1 MAMAATRLA
10 PTGKFQDR
18 DVTADGQPR
27 ASVDLTRLET
37 LWLNTGTLCNLEC
50 AGCYIESS
58 PRNDR
63 LSYLSLREAEA
74 FFIEAVGADTRQ
86 IGITGGEPFMNPE
99 IMAIIGSALGR
110 GFEVLVLTN
119 AMKPMALK
127 QEELL
132 ALKEDYGERLV
143 IRVSLDHYTQAGH
156 EAERGVNS
164 WGPTIQGLRWLSAN
178 GFALTIAGRSFTD
191 EREEKMRGGYADV
204 FDAEDIALDARD
216 PVALTLFPEMDKAKD
231 VAEITV
237 DCWDILDVRPE
248 GQMCATSRMVI
259 KRKGAAR
266 PTVVSCTLLPYDE
279 AFEMG
284 KTLADSL
291 GSVKLNHPYCAQF
304 CVLGGASCS
313 PVD

>member
-1 MAMAATRLA
+1 MAATKISA
-10 PTGKFQDR
+10 PTKFQNP
-18 DVTADGQPR
+18 DVTADGQQR
-27 ASVDLTRLET
+27 ASISLARLET

-63 LSYLSLREAEA
+63 LAYLSLGEAET
-74 FFIEAVGADTRQ
+74 FFDEAASLGTSQ

-99 IMAIIGSALGR
+99 IMAILGAALGR

-119 AMKPMALK
+119 AMKPMAQK
-127 QEELL
+127 QEALL
-132 ALKEDYGERLV
+132 ALAAEYGEQPA

-156 EAERGVNS
+156 EAERGPNS
-164 WGPTIQGLRWLSAN
+164 WGPTIEGLRWLSAN
-178 GFALTIAGRSFTD
+178 GFSLTIAGRTFVD
-191 EREEKMRGGYADV
+191 EPEQKMRDGYARLLK
-204 FDAEDIALDARD
+204 AENIALDAQN
-216 PVALTLFPEMDKAKD
+216 PTALTLFPEMDIGRD

-237 DCWDILDVRPE
+237 DCWDLLGVRPE
-248 GQMCATSRMVI
+248 AQMCATSRMVI

-266 PTVVSCTLLPYDE
+266 PAVVSCTLLPYDE

-284 KTLADSL
+284 ETLAESL
-291 GSVKLNHPYCAQF
+291 GEVKLNHPYCAQF

-313 PVD
+313 PSD